1 MAPSGWEVL
10 ARIEKLEVG
19 WQRVVALFSVHTTG
33 AYGTKRA
40 KSVGCPHYTCQCCK
54 PGNDGKVYWRGCRKQ
69 ARKRGQPENP
79 GCQPWGR
86 SSPGYVVE
94 GVSGSEKC
102 SSSYVNSRPSYWSSL
117 YRELRG
123 GFWIGSHIHTR
134 LSAELS
140 GISVTRQGFWE
151 SMALATRK
159 MRHGGGGTLTLNHS
173 SLTSSCSSQGP
184 AVLRHC
190 AGRRAHSWT
199 ISIPCC
205 WDVLIAQVLFYFK
218 FKWFFFN
225 QELLLTLWQH
235 NKPIILMGN
244 HHIALNTNMFSI
256 LLISVIFS
264 SYLQLS
270 PMLTT
275 HTHPLFSLVIV
286 KLPRPPPSSFH
297 YFNTFLSACS
307 IHSNIVGIEDDW
319 KTQYTE
325 HAPGSFSTDRVKITT
340 WTRGI
345 DRRAGSACSEEIRTH
360 LKET

>member
-159 MRHGGGGTLTLNHS
+159 MRHGGGGHWPWTTAVSHLLVLPKGLLCSDTVQVEELILEQLASLAVEMYWLPKCFFILNLNDS
-173 SLTSSCSSQGP
+173 SLI
-184 AVLRHC
+184 R
-190 AGRRAHSWT
+190 
-199 ISIPCC
+199 
-205 WDVLIAQVLFYFK
+205 
-218 FKWFFFN
+218 
-225 QELLLTLWQH
+225 
-235 NKPIILMGN
+235 
-244 HHIALNTNMFSI
+244 
-256 LLISVIFS
+256 
-264 SYLQLS
+264 
-270 PMLTT
+270 
-275 HTHPLFSLVIV
+275 
-286 KLPRPPPSSFH
+286 SSF
-297 YFNTFLSACS
+297 
-307 IHSNIVGIEDDW
+307 
-319 KTQYTE
+319 
-325 HAPGSFSTDRVKITT
+325 
-340 WTRGI
+340 
-345 DRRAGSACSEEIRTH
+345 
-360 LKET
+360 